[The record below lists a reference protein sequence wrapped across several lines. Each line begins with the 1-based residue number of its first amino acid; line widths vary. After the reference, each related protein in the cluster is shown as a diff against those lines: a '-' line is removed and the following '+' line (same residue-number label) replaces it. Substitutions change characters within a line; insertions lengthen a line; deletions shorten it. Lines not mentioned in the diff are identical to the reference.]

1 MFSFEQENDLVA
13 YIVKC
18 VQRYYGLTITDVRE
32 LAFQYALK
40 LKNLK
45 QLKEIPSNWKTGIAG
60 WKWYYNF
67 MKRHRELALR
77 TPEQTSL
84 NRVKAF
90 CKDNVEMFFEN
101 FVRTMDSAG
110 IPYADGHR
118 IYNMDETGFSTV
130 PSKVGKVIALK
141 GSRRVGKIESAERG
155 TMITMAL
162 TVSADGNS
170 IPPFF
175 LFPRKNWQTF
185 FLDNT
190 STGTAGTAN
199 ESGWMTQADFVK
211 FMRHFIRFAKPSREA
226 PVLLLLDNHTSH
238 LSVEALDLAV
248 ENGVHLL
255 SFPPHCSHKM
265 QPLDVSVYAS
275 VKAIYRKECD
285 TWMKKNS
292 NTENTLEIRHI
303 AGLVS
308 TTLDKSLS
316 RDSIKSGFRTTGIH
330 PFNPNIFSDA
340 DYVTAVEANEEA
352 VRADNDLPD
361 DERRQIVLADMPNVG
376 VPNIDFP
383 KVGAHE

>member
-1 MFSFEQENDLVA
+1 
-13 YIVKC
+13 
-18 VQRYYGLTITDVRE
+18 
-32 LAFQYALK
+32 
-40 LKNLK
+40 
-45 QLKEIPSNWKTGIAG
+45 
-60 WKWYYNF
+60 
-67 MKRHRELALR
+67 
-77 TPEQTSL
+77 
-84 NRVKAF
+84 
-90 CKDNVEMFFEN
+90 
-101 FVRTMDSAG
+101 
-110 IPYADGHR
+110 
-118 IYNMDETGFSTV
+118 
-130 PSKVGKVIALK
+130 
-141 GSRRVGKIESAERG
+141 
-155 TMITMAL
+155 
-162 TVSADGNS
+162 
-170 IPPFF
+170 
-175 LFPRKNWQTF
+175 
-185 FLDNT
+185 
-190 STGTAGTAN
+190 
-199 ESGWMTQADFVK
+199 
-211 FMRHFIRFAKPSREA
+211 
-226 PVLLLLDNHTSH
+226 
-238 LSVEALDLAV
+238 
-248 ENGVHLL
+248 
-255 SFPPHCSHKM
+255 M